1 MPFNIT
7 VFSAYRCIFR
17 AMGVKKTVISAKAV
31 SLDETARS
39 GKKAEKVKAEADKW
53 AFSAQ
58 KDEKGTAKE
67 YAAKAAAAARGTTD
81 APAALQTSLIPDE
94 LQKLLVKQHYH
105 LVGRHSAVKVCEWTR
120 RSLMNKAVCY
130 KEQFYG
136 IKSHRCLQM
145 TPAVAHCTQKCVYC
159 WRPVEWT
166 LGTDLTEWDAPDFI
180 VEESIKA
187 QRLLLSG
194 YGGLSDRID
203 QKKWEEAQNP
213 TQAAI
218 SLAGE
223 PTIYPQ
229 IGDLIDSFHRHG
241 FESTFLV
248 TNGTFPDRL
257 RELAR
262 EPTQLY
268 LSLEAPTKDL
278 YRQIDRPIIPE
289 AWEKVNE
296 TIDLFPLFKCRRVI
310 RMTMV
315 KGWNDDEKLLP
326 KFAELINKADPDAI
340 EVKSYM
346 CVGYSRKRL
355 TLDNMLSH
363 QEIIDLSKK
372 LGELAGFELKDS
384 KEDSR
389 VALLKRK

>member
-1 MPFNIT
+1 MGIRVIKHKDKPLANIT
-7 VFSAYRCIFR
+7 
-17 AMGVKKTVISAKAV
+17 KTVIKRSSKGEAPEK
-31 SLDETARS
+31 DS
-39 GKKAEKVKAEADKW
+39 GKPVLTGLKGLK
-53 AFSAQ
+53 SL
-58 KDEKGTAKE
+58 KGTALGVKQKE
-67 YAAKAAAAARGTTD
+67 LE
-81 APAALQTSLIPDE
+81 PMLPEE

-105 LVGRHSAVKVCEWTR
+105 IVGRHSAVKVCEWLR
-120 RSLMNKAVCY
+120 RSLMNESCCY

-145 TPAVAHCTQKCVYC
+145 TPAVSWCTQKCAFC

-166 LGTDLTEWDAPDFI
+166 LGTELKEWDDPDFI

-194 YGGLSDRID
+194 YGGLKERVD

-229 IGDLIDSFHRHG
+229 IGDLIASFHKHG

-257 RELAR
+257 KEMSK

-268 LSLEAPTKDL
+268 LSLEAPTPQL
-278 YRQIDRPIIPE
+278 YKQLDRPIIKDG
-289 AWEKVNE
+289 WERLNE
-296 TIDLFPLFKCRRVI
+296 TIDIFPLFKSKRVI

-315 KGWNDDEKLLP
+315 RGWNDSEKYIP
-326 KFAELINKADPDAI
+326 KFAELINKAEPDFI

-363 QEIIDLSKK
+363 KEILDFSEKIGK
-372 LGELAGFELKDS
+372 ATGFSLKDS

-389 VALLKRK
+389 VALLKKA

>member
-1 MPFNIT
+1 MA
-7 VFSAYRCIFR
+7 S
-17 AMGVKKTVISAKAV
+17 KK
-31 SLDETARS
+31 
-39 GKKAEKVKAEADKW
+39 GKPPAEAKPEEVKSILPED
-53 AFSAQ
+53 
-58 KDEKGTAKE
+58 
-67 YAAKAAAAARGTTD
+67 
-81 APAALQTSLIPDE
+81 

-105 LVGRHSAVKVCEWTR
+105 LVGRHSAVKICEWTR
-120 RSLMNKAVCY
+120 RSLMNEAVCY

-145 TPAVAHCTQKCVYC
+145 TPAVGHCTQKCVFC

-166 LGTDLTEWDAPDFI
+166 LGAELKEWDEPDFI

-194 YGGLSDRID
+194 YGGLKDRID
-203 QKKWEEAQNP
+203 PKKWAEAQNP

-223 PTIYPQ
+223 PTMYPQ
-229 IGDLIDSFHRHG
+229 IGELIESFHKHK

-257 RELAR
+257 KELST

-268 LSLEAPTKDL
+268 LSIEAPNEKL
-278 YRQIDRPIIPE
+278 YKQIDRPIIPDG
-289 AWEKVNE
+289 WERLNE
-296 TIDLFPLFKCRRVI
+296 TIDIFPLFKCRRVI
-310 RMTMV
+310 RLTMV
-315 KGWNDDEKLLP
+315 RGWNNDEKLIP
-326 KFAELINKADPDAI
+326 EFAELIRKADPDFV

-355 TLDNMLSH
+355 SLDNMLSH
-363 QEIIDLSKK
+363 KEILDFSNK
-372 LGELAGFELKDS
+372 LGKEIGLELKDS

-389 VALLKRK
+389 VALLKKK

>member
-1 MPFNIT
+1 MEGGDILPE
-7 VFSAYRCIFR
+7 
-17 AMGVKKTVISAKAV
+17 
-31 SLDETARS
+31 D
-39 GKKAEKVKAEADKW
+39 
-53 AFSAQ
+53 
-58 KDEKGTAKE
+58 
-67 YAAKAAAAARGTTD
+67 
-81 APAALQTSLIPDE
+81 

-105 LVGRHSAVKVCEWTR
+105 QVGRHSAVKVCEWLK
-120 RSLMNKAVCY
+120 RSLMNKSCCY

-136 IKSHRCLQM
+136 INSHRCLQM
-145 TPAVAHCTQKCVYC
+145 TPAVAHCTQKCVFC

-166 LGTDLTEWDAPDFI
+166 LGTELKEWDEPDFI
-180 VEESIKA
+180 VEGCLDA

-194 YGGLSDRID
+194 YGGLKDRID
-203 QKKWEEAQNP
+203 PKKWEEAQNP

-223 PTIYPQ
+223 PMVYPQ
-229 IGDLIDSFHRHG
+229 MGELIESFHKHG

-257 RELAR
+257 KEIST

-268 LSLEAPTKDL
+268 LSLEAPTKEL
-278 YRQIDRPIIPE
+278 YKQLDRPIIPD

-296 TIDLFPLFKCRRVI
+296 TIDIFPLFKSRRVI

-315 KGWNDDEKLLP
+315 RGWNDDEKLLP
-326 KFAELINKADPDAI
+326 KFAELIKKADPDAI

-363 QEIIDLSKK
+363 QEILNIAQN
-372 LGELAGFELKDS
+372 LGKEIGFELKDS
-384 KEDSR
+384 KEGSR
-389 VALLKRK
+389 VALLSKT